1 MLGSGVSL
9 LPRLLDMLGFDLEIR
24 AEHVQAGFCQ
34 YSKDVGFLKLDLT
47 TFLER
52 IMQD

>member
-1 MLGSGVSL
+1 
-9 LPRLLDMLGFDLEIR
+9 MLGFDLEIQ

-34 YSKDVGFLKLDLT
+34 YSKDVGFFKLDLT